1 VKRLASVTYD
11 SVLAADERD
20 SASRELASAG
30 ATVTSWNVAAG
41 RTYAALA
48 CVPNASLP
56 AALAPGARSYEPPL
70 AVLRVEPD
78 AARNVSALHEAF
90 SGPGRLSG
98 VLDARVDGPAV
109 VIEVDATVTPLAL
122 VVAAIDAELS
132 SSPGRRIEPLL
143 PLDDATLVA
152 FAGALLSEPDL
163 SVSRLIE
170 THLEPLLGAP
180 R

>member
-1 VKRLASVTYD
+1 VTYD

-30 ATVTSWNVAAG
+30 ATVTSWNAAAG
-41 RTYAALA
+41 RTYAAIVCA
-48 CVPNASLP
+48 PDASLG
-56 AALAPGARSYEPPL
+56 AEETPGVRFSEPPL
-70 AVLRVEPD
+70 AVVRVEPD
-78 AARNVSALHEAF
+78 AARNVGTLHGAF
-90 SGPGRLSG
+90 SGPGRLNG
-98 VLDARVDGPAV
+98 VLDARIDGSAV
-109 VIEVDATVTPLAL
+109 VIEVDTAVTPLAL

-132 SSPGRRIEPLL
+132 SSPGRRIVPLL

-152 FAGALLSEPDL
+152 LAGALLCEPDL
-163 SVSRLIE
+163 TVSRLIE

>member
-1 VKRLASVTYD
+1 VTYD

-30 ATVTSWNVAAG
+30 ATATSWNVAAG

-48 CVPNASLP
+48 CDPDASLE
-56 AALAPGARSYEPPL
+56 ATTSPGIRFYEPSL
-70 AVLRVEPD
+70 VALRVEPD
-78 AARNVSALHEAF
+78 AARSVPALYEAF
-90 SGPGRLSG
+90 SGPGRLAG

-109 VIEVDATVTPLAL
+109 VIEIDASRTSLAL

-132 SSPGRRIEPLL
+132 SSPGRRIASLL
-143 PLDDATLVA
+143 PFDDATLVA

-163 SVSRLIE
+163 AVSRLIE
-170 THLEPLLGAP
+170 THLEPLLGATQ
-180 R
+180 